1 MKVKIWLQ
9 NFWIIILFLTIFT
22 HSGQIFASDGAIL
35 QGLDKV
41 TARIQKFQAPLNQSV
56 YFGSLRIRV
65 RACFKRPPEEFP
77 ESSAFL
83 EIIDER
89 PGQSAKL
96 VFSGWM
102 FASSPSLSSMEH
114 AVYDIWVVDCINL

>member
-1 MKVKIWLQ
+1 MKIKIWLQ
-9 NFWIIILFLTIFT
+9 KFWTIILFLTIFT

-41 TARIQKFQAPLNQSV
+41 TARIQKFQAPINQFV

>member
-1 MKVKIWLQ
+1 MKVKIRLK

-114 AVYDIWVVDCINL
+114 AVYDVWVVDCINL